1 MHPALLTNRAWL
13 DEELA
18 PFQHL
23 VVGLID
29 EGVRVAQVVP
39 EGVSHEDLSSFGE
52 QVWWRESRVST
63 LNYFRLAG
71 LNDTLTD
78 MGVDLIHAM
87 DGRLWRAALNLAEAM
102 SVPAILSAYSK
113 LDIRLA
119 QRLLAA
125 QDPSKVA
132 VTTATEPLTGA
143 IREVVSD
150 NVLVRTIPP
159 GVHVHQDS
167 QSLSSPEQALCVIVS
182 GNGEMDE
189 DYQILLDGI
198 ARFIRSRPMTQ
209 FFFDG
214 QGSTQ
219 HQIWKAA
226 NAAGLLGNISLTPR
240 RLGHREVLLKAH
252 AIIHPQPL
260 GRARSLTLRAMARGM
275 PVIARQDPFLDYL
288 IDGETAVVLENPDA
302 SQWVNVLDRLVED
315 VSRMTEL
322 GQRAMDWVRRHRTTS
337 QYVAGVLDMYR
348 RMTGESIPFS
358 S

>member
-39 EGVSHEDLSSFGE
+39 EGVSQEDLSSFGE
-52 QVWWRESRVST
+52 QVWWRESRVSA
-63 LNYFRLAG
+63 LNYFRLSG
-71 LNDTLTD
+71 LDDTLAG
-78 MGVDLIHAM
+78 MEVDLIHAM
-87 DGRLWRAALNLAEAM
+87 DGRLWRAALNLAEALN
-102 SVPAILSAYSK
+102 VPAILSAYSK
-113 LDIRLA
+113 LDIRLS
-119 QRLLAA
+119 QRLLAG

-132 VTTATEPLTGA
+132 VTAATEPLTHA
-143 IREVVSD
+143 IREVVASD
-150 NVLVRTIPP
+150 LLVQNVAP

-167 QSLSSPEQALCVIVS
+167 QTLSSPDQALCVIVS

-189 DYQILLDGI
+189 DYQTLLDGI
-198 ARFIRSRPMTQ
+198 AGFVRARPMSQ

-226 NAAGLLGNISLTPR
+226 NASGLLSNISLTPR

-275 PVIARQDPFLDYL
+275 PVIARHDPYLDYL
-288 IDGETAVVLENPDA
+288 IDGETAVVLEDPDA
-302 SQWVNVLDRLVED
+302 SQWVRVLERLVED
-315 VSRMTEL
+315 VSGMAEL
-322 GQRAMDWVRRHRTTS
+322 GQRAMNWIRHNRTTS
-337 QYVAGVLDMYR
+337 QYVAGVLEIYR